1 MLLAFMGFY
10 LSSLN
15 GAAGMKAD
23 IGVFLVFPVTIIV
36 YQLVRILSQLI
47 RNKYTMHGHTAGM
60 LEAFV
65 VTVCVVFGILCR
77 LSAVA
82 YLNMTLNAN
91 LSDPASFSLP
101 IRDIIQVPYETYYD
115 MAVVRAGGQLTSL
128 THGAGYLYVCLV
140 SAVCSFLG
148 NKLIS
153 AMYLQ
158 LVIQLVSI
166 VIAYLAVR
174 KAAGRLPACIV
185 MLYLSFSNTY
195 ISEIGK
201 ISPDSLVFLLYLL
214 GVLIMV
220 SYVKDYCDNCLAR
233 SELICGALFVGI
245 VTGILVSLDMK
256 MVILFVYLVGLF
268 TGKKKIGEE
277 EYDHHKVID
286 LVIALIV
293 TLVSCTAALCAAFG
307 ITAWNRHISFEQA
320 AANWFSFYLTKSQVS
335 LYYNMT
341 QLNRDLPMLTVVLM
355 AASFLI
361 FEFFRKGKEQ
371 NFMLWILAGLAIA
384 PVPMMEL
391 GVLPYAMISVF
402 QWCVLAGLGVQNCV
416 FGNQAETMQA
426 KIEAINAAAEPIA
439 EKQAPAVTETEVLQ
453 PQKETMQAK
462 IEAINAAA
470 EPIAEKPIP
479 AAAETEK
486 IQTPEEPQPQT
497 AEPIHY
503 IENPLPL
510 PKKHVKKEMDYQY
523 SVAEADM
530 KYDVEVDDAD
540 DYDIP

>member
-1 MLLAFMGFY
+1 MTYQKTWFSYVLWAAYAGICVMLLAFMGFY
-10 LSSLN
+10 LSSQN

-101 IRDIIQVPYETYYD
+101 IQDLKNVPYETYYD
-115 MAVVRAGGQLTSL
+115 MAVVRAGGQFTSL

-153 AMYLQ
+153 AMVLQ
-158 LVIQLVSI
+158 VVIQLVSI
-166 VIAYLAVR
+166 LVAYLAVR

-185 MLYLSFSNTY
+185 MLYLSFSNAY

-214 GVLIMV
+214 GLLIV
-220 SYVKDYCDNCLAR
+220 INYVKDYSDNCLAR

-277 EYDHHKVID
+277 RDHHKVMD
-286 LVIALIV
+286 QVIALIV
-293 TLVSCTAALCAAFG
+293 TLVSCAAALCAAFG
-307 ITAWNRHISFEQA
+307 ITAWSRQISFEQA
-320 AANWFSFYLTKSQVS
+320 AVNWLSFYLTKSQVS

-341 QLNRDLPMLTVVLM
+341 QLNRDLPMLTVIVI

-416 FGNQAETMQA
+416 FGSQAETMQA
-426 KIEAINAAAEPIA
+426 KIEAINASAEPIA
-439 EKQAPAVTETEVLQ
+439 EKPAPAAAETEVLH
-453 PQKETMQAK
+453 PQGETMQAK
-462 IEAINAAA
+462 IEAINAA
-470 EPIAEKPIP
+470 
-479 AAAETEK
+479 
-486 IQTPEEPQPQT
+486 

-523 SVAEADM
+523 PVADADM